1 MCSQWS
7 RKKLGKIRKISIA
20 ELLMFTIQQEIGDNL
35 EADFNVLSGKSE
47 DNRHRREINEYS
59 SPNEL
64 LEVLESKY
72 NTFQDDPNMETI
84 NMFLRKLKKSKF

>member
-1 MCSQWS
+1 MPVN
-7 RKKLGKIRKISIA
+7 I
-20 ELLMFTIQQEIGDNL
+20 
-35 EADFNVLSGKSE
+35 EAASYGVSAKPE

-72 NTFQDDPNMETI
+72 NTYQDDPNMETI
-84 NMFLRKLKKSKF
+84 NMFLRKLKKSK

>member
-1 MCSQWS
+1 MTIKIQFLTINLKFEQDMPDNIEAASYGVG
-7 RKKLGKIRKISIA
+7 GKP
-20 ELLMFTIQQEIGDNL
+20 
-35 EADFNVLSGKSE
+35 E

-72 NTFQDDPNMETI
+72 NTYQDDPNMETI
-84 NMFLRKLKKSKF
+84 NMFLRKLKKSKLSEK